1 MKLFRYLVLLASIAG
16 SLLAVVYIRTLN
28 CQQYYQ
34 CRRNVVVIEKLKTGV
49 EEKRIEL
56 ERLTNPS
63 SLKQAAESMEPEQED
78 AAR

>member
-1 MKLFRYLVLLASIAG
+1 MKLFRYLVLLASVAG
-16 SLLAVVYIRTLN
+16 SLLAVVYLRTLN

-63 SLKQAAESMEPEQED
+63 SLKQAAEAEGLEEAD
-78 AAR
+78 